1 MKVHIINHRCGDD
14 EIEVKNGIR
23 VFDWVGMEFM
33 KAEKNMT
40 VQDLIDE
47 LMLVKDKSKE
57 IRVVVNTNDYITSY
71 PASLFDMSI
80 KEGEDIAK
88 DHFDNIIAIELYR

>member
-1 MKVHIINHRCGDD
+1 
-14 EIEVKNGIR
+14 
-23 VFDWVGMEFM
+23 
-33 KAEKNMT
+33 MT

-88 DHFDNIIAIELYR
+88 DHFDNIITLDGIAPNTAMSLTGNGWTVDVIAHLLKGIECR

>member
-1 MKVHIINHRCGDD
+1 
-14 EIEVKNGIR
+14 
-23 VFDWVGMEFM
+23 
-33 KAEKNMT
+33 MT

-57 IRVVVNTNDYITSY
+57 TSY

-88 DHFDNIIAIELYR
+88 DHFNNIITIELYR

>member
-1 MKVHIINHRCGDD
+1 
-14 EIEVKNGIR
+14 
-23 VFDWVGMEFM
+23 M

-57 IRVVVNTNDYITSY
+57 IRVVVNTNDYITSD

-88 DHFDNIIAIELYR
+88 DHFDNIITIELYR

>member
-1 MKVHIINHRCGDD
+1 MKIN
-14 EIEVKNGIR
+14 KNRIYESG
-23 VFDWVGMEFM
+23 E
-33 KAEKNMT
+33 NMT

-88 DHFDNIIAIELYR
+88 DHFDNIITIELYR

>member
-1 MKVHIINHRCGDD
+1 METKIWCKLVYNYQ
-14 EIEVKNGIR
+14 
-23 VFDWVGMEFM
+23 MEFM

-88 DHFDNIIAIELYR
+88 DHFDNIITIELYR

>member
-1 MKVHIINHRCGDD
+1 
-14 EIEVKNGIR
+14 
-23 VFDWVGMEFM
+23 M

-57 IRVVVNTNDYITSY
+57 IRVVINTNDYITSY
-71 PASLFDMSI
+71 PASLSDI
-80 KEGEDIAK
+80 YKREGR
-88 DHFDNIIAIELYR
+88 YSQ

>member
-1 MKVHIINHRCGDD
+1 MNLTIMIKYRKHEKDMKVIIYQ
-14 EIEVKNGIR
+14 
-23 VFDWVGMEFM
+23 MEFM

>member
-1 MKVHIINHRCGDD
+1 
-14 EIEVKNGIR
+14 
-23 VFDWVGMEFM
+23 MEFM

-47 LMLVKDKSKE
+47 LMLVKDKSKK
-57 IRVVVNTNDYITSY
+57 IRVVINTNDYITSC

-80 KEGEDIAK
+80 KKGKI
-88 DHFDNIIAIELYR
+88 

>member
-1 MKVHIINHRCGDD
+1 
-14 EIEVKNGIR
+14 
-23 VFDWVGMEFM
+23 MEFM

-88 DHFDNIIAIELYR
+88 DHFDNIITIESMSMYLIFNILCFAKYIL

>member
-23 VFDWVGMEFM
+23 VFDWVGNEF
-33 KAEKNMT
+33 
-40 VQDLIDE
+40 I
-47 LMLVKDKSKE
+47 
-57 IRVVVNTNDYITSY
+57 I
-71 PASLFDMSI
+71 MSI

>member
-1 MKVHIINHRCGDD
+1 MKVN
-14 EIEVKNGIR
+14 KNGLYES
-23 VFDWVGMEFM
+23 GE
-33 KAEKNMT
+33 NMT

-88 DHFDNIIAIELYR
+88 DHFDNIITIELYR

>member
-1 MKVHIINHRCGDD
+1 
-14 EIEVKNGIR
+14 
-23 VFDWVGMEFM
+23 MEFM

-57 IRVVVNTNDYITSY
+57 IRVVVNANDYITSY

>member
-1 MKVHIINHRCGDD
+1 MKVN
-14 EIEVKNGIR
+14 KNGIYES
-23 VFDWVGMEFM
+23 GE
-33 KAEKNMT
+33 NMT
-40 VQDLIDE
+40 AQDLIDE

-88 DHFDNIIAIELYR
+88 DHFDNIITIELYR

>member
-1 MKVHIINHRCGDD
+1 
-14 EIEVKNGIR
+14 
-23 VFDWVGMEFM
+23 
-33 KAEKNMT
+33 MT

-57 IRVVVNTNDYITSY
+57 IRVVINTNDYITSY
-71 PASLFDMSI
+71 PASLSDMSI

>member
-1 MKVHIINHRCGDD
+1 
-14 EIEVKNGIR
+14 
-23 VFDWVGMEFM
+23 M

-57 IRVVVNTNDYITSY
+57 IRVVINTNDYITSY
-71 PASLFDMSI
+71 PASFY
-80 KEGEDIAK
+80 KREGR
-88 DHFDNIIAIELYR
+88 YSQ

>member
-1 MKVHIINHRCGDD
+1 
-14 EIEVKNGIR
+14 
-23 VFDWVGMEFM
+23 M

-57 IRVVVNTNDYITSY
+57 IRVVINTNDYITSY
-71 PASLFDMSI
+71 PASLSDMSI

-88 DHFDNIIAIELYR
+88 DHFDNIITIELYR

>member
-1 MKVHIINHRCGDD
+1 MKVN
-14 EIEVKNGIR
+14 KNGIYESR
-23 VFDWVGMEFM
+23 E
-33 KAEKNMT
+33 NMT

-88 DHFDNIIAIELYR
+88 DHFDNIITIELYR

>member
-1 MKVHIINHRCGDD
+1 MKVIIYQ
-14 EIEVKNGIR
+14 
-23 VFDWVGMEFM
+23 MEFM

-57 IRVVVNTNDYITSY
+57 IRVVVNTNDYITSC

-88 DHFDNIIAIELYR
+88 DHFDNIITIELYR

>member
-1 MKVHIINHRCGDD
+1 
-14 EIEVKNGIR
+14 
-23 VFDWVGMEFM
+23 M

-80 KEGEDIAK
+80 KEGEDITK
-88 DHFDNIIAIELYR
+88 DHFDNIITIELYR

>member
-1 MKVHIINHRCGDD
+1 
-14 EIEVKNGIR
+14 
-23 VFDWVGMEFM
+23 MEFM

-57 IRVVVNTNDYITSY
+57 IRVVVNTNDYTTSY

>member
-1 MKVHIINHRCGDD
+1 MKVN
-14 EIEVKNGIR
+14 KNGIYES
-23 VFDWVGMEFM
+23 GE
-33 KAEKNMT
+33 NMT

-88 DHFDNIIAIELYR
+88 DHFDNIITIELYR

>member
-1 MKVHIINHRCGDD
+1 
-14 EIEVKNGIR
+14 
-23 VFDWVGMEFM
+23 MEFM

-80 KEGEDIAK
+80 KEGKDIAK

>member
-1 MKVHIINHRCGDD
+1 MKGRYEGNYIP
-14 EIEVKNGIR
+14 NGIYES
-23 VFDWVGMEFM
+23 G
-33 KAEKNMT
+33 EKYDST
-40 VQDLIDE
+40 RLIDE

>member
-1 MKVHIINHRCGDD
+1 
-14 EIEVKNGIR
+14 
-23 VFDWVGMEFM
+23 M

-71 PASLFDMSI
+71 PASLSDMSI

-88 DHFDNIIAIELYR
+88 DHFDNIITIELYR

>member
-1 MKVHIINHRCGDD
+1 
-14 EIEVKNGIR
+14 
-23 VFDWVGMEFM
+23 M

-71 PASLFDMSI
+71 PASLFDMS
-80 KEGEDIAK
+80 
-88 DHFDNIIAIELYR
+88 DNGVGLVDVDKPSSLAAGTLK

>member
-1 MKVHIINHRCGDD
+1 MGFI
-14 EIEVKNGIR
+14 
-23 VFDWVGMEFM
+23 
-33 KAEKNMT
+33 KADKNMT

-57 IRVVVNTNDYITSY
+57 IMVVINMNDYITSY

-80 KEGEDIAK
+80 KKGEDIAK
-88 DHFDNIIAIELYR
+88 DHFDNIITIELYR